1 VKFLC
6 AEFFLTAANSELS
19 NLTDNRESNRKTK
32 NRHYMNKCRRQTFSG
47 GHSQEFVIYNETGI
61 DTSLIVAYN
70 HKFRHQNKK
79 TTVYR
84 LLVCSFSLASITDV
98 MSIIRRQ
105 QRVFPLFLL
114 AAAKSALSSLTVKYR
129 VLLPSLISAIRN
141 LTASRVH
148 T

>member
-70 HKFRHQNKK
+70 NKFRHQNKK
-79 TTVYR
+79 NN
-84 LLVCSFSLASITDV
+84 CISSAGMF
-98 MSIIRRQ
+98 
-105 QRVFPLFLL
+105 VF
-114 AAAKSALSSLTVKYR
+114 VG
-129 VLLPSLISAIRN
+129 IN
-141 LTASRVH
+141 H
-148 T
+148 